1 MKFFI
6 ARLVGLSIVFVLST
20 SVVRGQFVYIPDS
33 AFRSFLISDGFAPA
47 FNGDSLDSTS
57 VMVTTTTVLNCSGW
71 GIHSLEG
78 IQYFDQLTD
87 LNCNVNYLSTL
98 PQLPATLNARL
109 NTSRSN

>member
-1 MKFFI
+1 MKLFYT
-6 ARLVGLSIVFVLST
+6 RLVGLSILYVLST
-20 SVVRGQFVYIPDS
+20 SVVRAQFVYIPDS

-47 FNGDSLDSTS
+47 FNGDSLDTTS
-57 VMVTTTTVLNCSGW
+57 VMVTTAIQISCAGQR
-71 GIHSLEG
+71 IHSLEG